1 MELLVVIPVYFSW
14 SANLIAGF
22 SGKAVPEVA
31 LESVSVLKA
40 VFQLGKG
47 NSVGFLKVRSAL
59 GKY

>member
-1 MELLVVIPVYFSW
+1 MYFSW

-22 SGKAVPEVA
+22 TGKAVPEVA